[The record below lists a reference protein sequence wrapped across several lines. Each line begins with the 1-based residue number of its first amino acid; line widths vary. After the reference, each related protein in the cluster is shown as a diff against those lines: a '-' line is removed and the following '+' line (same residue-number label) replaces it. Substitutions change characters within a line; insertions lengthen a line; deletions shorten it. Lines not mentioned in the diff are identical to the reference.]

1 MLPYLFFNHNK
12 IYFSNKKLKINYF
25 INQNWNHLS
34 PQIGSESDHPQ
45 LLQSSSL
52 IPTGAKPRGS
62 LFLDLLHPSSPSFL
76 PAVDFSPYSYSCLLT
91 GPAPNLFPAPTINHP
106 PFSSFTSLIPPF
118 LRQLSKNLYGMPN
131 KTQTLY
137 FSDMAQASYGGCGH
151 LAIFSFPQTGPH
163 SCPPSLPVG
172 FAYTPHTPSLPTH
185 SSRPGSRASCVQ
197 MLRPEGSS
205 LLKPLGHSICT
216 FLVAFITSALQF
228 TYLCASPI
236 GSSGKWAEKVLSH
249 LTITEPISATF
260 LLQAQKHWLPES
272 RL

>member
-91 GPAPNLFPAPTINHP
+91 GPRPKSLPCSNNQSSTFLIFHISYPTIP
-106 PFSSFTSLIPPF
+106 PTTFKESLRHAKQNSNSILQWHGPGLLWRLWSPCHILLSPKRPTLMSSITAGWFCIHSAHTISAYPLFKARLTCFLCSDAETRRKFFAETSRAL
-118 LRQLSKNLYGMPN
+118 NLY
-131 KTQTLY
+131 LSCSIY
-137 FSDMAQASYGGCGH
+137 H
-151 LAIFSFPQTGPH
+151 LCLAVYLSVCKPH
-163 SCPPSLPVG
+163 
-172 FAYTPHTPSLPTH
+172 
-185 SSRPGSRASCVQ
+185 
-197 MLRPEGSS
+197 
-205 LLKPLGHSICT
+205 
-216 FLVAFITSALQF
+216 
-228 TYLCASPI
+228 
-236 GSSGKWAEKVLSH
+236 
-249 LTITEPISATF
+249 
-260 LLQAQKHWLPES
+260 